1 MTNIQLAFQ
10 NYAISNS
17 EVNCYQKC
25 RRKHMYEFIL
35 RLTPKNQAV
44 ALSRGIIG
52 HTALEIYY
60 TELKN
65 NSTAE
70 YAEEQALAYIGN
82 MIADLFSSGENIE
95 MLVALRETLVMYFNS
110 ISGDDWEIIAVEQDF
125 IKEYDGI
132 PIGMRLDML
141 VKVRS
146 GQWAG
151 EILLVDHKFSYAK
164 WSERDVQMNGQPYK
178 YWQILKDNGI
188 HVNRMVYNIIKYRS
202 KSDIVERQSLIIK
215 PVEAAVAIADHVTIA
230 KEIQQTRNKVEQELA
245 DGDPQ
250 YRDKAPRVLDKYSC
264 NMCSFTDICKA
275 EMSGRTNATELMI
288 QLDYKANDYGY
299 QLSSE
304 Q

>member
-35 RLTPKNQAV
+35 RLTPRNQAV

-65 NSTAE
+65 NRDKD
-70 YAEEQALAYIGN
+70 YAEEKALEYIDN
-82 MIADLFSSGENIE
+82 MIAEMFRVSEDIE
-95 MLVALRETLVMYFNS
+95 MLVSLRETLSIYFNS
-110 ISGDDWEIIAVEQDF
+110 ISDDWEILAVEQDF
-125 IKEYDGI
+125 IKEYDEV
-132 PIGMRLDML
+132 PIGMRLDLL
-141 VKVRS
+141 VRVRS

-245 DGDPQ
+245 EGKPE

-275 EMSGRTNATELMI
+275 EMSGRSDATELMI
-288 QLDYKANDYGY
+288 QVDYKANDYGY